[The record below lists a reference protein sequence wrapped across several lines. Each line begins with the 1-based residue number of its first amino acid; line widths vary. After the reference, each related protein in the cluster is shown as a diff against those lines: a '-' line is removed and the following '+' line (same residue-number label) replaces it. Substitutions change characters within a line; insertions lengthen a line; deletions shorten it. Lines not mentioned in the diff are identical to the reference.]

1 MDSQKTLSSW
11 VWGLLLAALVFSS
24 IYATQTITA
33 HLQILDFMDVG
44 RGDSDDLWDE
54 IIWLAGHATVALLLV
69 AAWRSFAELSHG
81 WIVSIATGQEP
92 FESLLIFS
100 IEYEDK
106 DDDSFEASEVETT
119 SVSTILRLLGFAWGI
134 LIITPTL
141 IPLILEVVQNDSA
154 L

>member
-1 MDSQKTLSSW
+1 MDSQKTLSGW
-11 VWGLLLAALVFSS
+11 VWGLVLAALVFSS

-33 HLQILDFMDVG
+33 HFQIMGFMEVG
-44 RGDSDDLWDE
+44 RGDNLWDE
-54 IIWLAGHATVALLLV
+54 IIWFVGHGTVALLLV
-69 AAWRSFAELSHG
+69 AAWRSFAELSHD

-106 DDDSFEASEVETT
+106 NDEGFEASDVETT

-141 IPLILEVVQNDSA
+141 IPLILEVLQGDNA
-154 L
+154 F

>member
-1 MDSQKTLSSW
+1 MDSQKTLSGW

-33 HLQILDFMDVG
+33 HLQMMDFMDVG

-54 IIWLAGHATVALLLV
+54 IIWFAGHGIVALLLV
-69 AAWRSFAELSHG
+69 SAWRGFAELSHD

-106 DDDSFEASEVETT
+106 DDDTFEAADVQTT
-119 SVSTILRLLGFAWGI
+119 SVSNILRLLGFAWGV

-141 IPLILEVVQNDSA
+141 IPIILEVLQGNNA